1 MSHVIGVDASLE
13 AGPAGLRGSRSRSPH
28 SAHTPPTPMPM
39 MASTITTSG
48 QRRRT
53 MQVPVY
59 HAGLARH
66 DAGVRLALPR
76 VVLPSLLALLAVTA
90 AAPAAHAGKP
100 KRYHIELIEVTATA
114 GLPAETADALP
125 VCTAEWTKVLASHP
139 QMATLDGAPDAKA
152 ATKQFKKWLAKKK
165 IAGSYRMN
173 VEITSYEESLD
184 DKDASINQEK
194 RLTVRLELR
203 TFGET
208 FPERVMGFAAEGSA
222 TIKVDVGKKLRP
234 ADRAFA
240 IKSACEGAVGDAMTA
255 SLTKLALPP
264 PPPAPKPKKR

>member
-1 MSHVIGVDASLE
+1 
-13 AGPAGLRGSRSRSPH
+13 
-28 SAHTPPTPMPM
+28 MPRT
-39 MASTITTSG
+39 AITITMSG

-53 MQVPVY
+53 MQARVY
-59 HAGLARH
+59 HAGPARH
-66 DAGVRLALPR
+66 DAGVRPTLLRASLPALAALALVAATP
-76 VVLPSLLALLAVTA
+76 PAL
-90 AAPAAHAGKP
+90 AGKP

-125 VCTAEWTKVLASHP
+125 VCTAEWTKVLAAHP
-139 QMATLDGAPDAKA
+139 QMATLDGAPDAKVDV
-152 ATKQFKKWLAKKK
+152 KKFKKWLAKKK
-165 IAGSYRMN
+165 IAGAYRMN

-184 DKDASINQEK
+184 DKDAAVNQEK
-194 RLTVRLELR
+194 RLTVRLSLR

-208 FPERVMGFAAEGSA
+208 FPDRIMGFAAEGSA

-234 ADRAFA
+234 ADRTFA